1 MSEVQAARVLQKV
14 KYIGAAR
21 CDICERMRPECVEIP
36 LGFFGVF
43 SGCLCDSCVS
53 LILRMFGRDQ

>member
-1 MSEVQAARVLQKV
+1 MKEITEKV

-53 LILRMFGRDQ
+53 KILRLFGRDV